1 MEVLFFF
8 FVFKYTLPYHC
19 RSVVFFFSTLKWL
32 KSCGFGNERLLE
44 EKTRIRN
51 AAVFMASV
59 FQLRRR
65 FFCTSSSKWRV
76 KQVTTSNFEESLQ
89 ELKTHI
95 SSSDYV
101 AVSMAKTGSPSPP
114 SWLRPLPFDTA
125 QTAYSKARRAAHRFQ
140 LLHFAVCPFS
150 VSSSDKLL
158 AHPSVPDT
166 FTSFSFL
173 ENTMS
178 RFVLKIPLKICSY
191 NFVLFPRDELKMGM
205 PSYSFSCQTSLLA
218 SMARRGFDFNACV
231 YNGELL
237 LLLCVLVLVLVLGVQ
252 SG

>member
-1 MEVLFFF
+1 
-8 FVFKYTLPYHC
+8 
-19 RSVVFFFSTLKWL
+19 
-32 KSCGFGNERLLE
+32 
-44 EKTRIRN
+44 
-51 AAVFMASV
+51 MASV

-65 FFCTSSSKWRV
+65 FLCTSSKWKV

-89 ELKTHI
+89 EIKTHI

-101 AVSMAKTGSPSPP
+101 AVSMARTGSPSPP

-140 LLHFAVCPFS
+140 VLHFAVCPFS
-150 VSSSDKLL
+150 VSHSDKLL
-158 AHPSVPDT
+158 AHPSVPNT
-166 FTSFSFL
+166 FTSFSFFD
-173 ENTMS
+173 NTGS
-178 RFVLKIPLKICSY
+178 PFVSKTMLKMCSY

-205 PSYSFSCQTSLLA
+205 PAYSFSSQTSLLA

-237 LLLCVLVLVLVLGVQ
+237 LLLCVLVIVLVLGAQ
-252 SG
+252 NG